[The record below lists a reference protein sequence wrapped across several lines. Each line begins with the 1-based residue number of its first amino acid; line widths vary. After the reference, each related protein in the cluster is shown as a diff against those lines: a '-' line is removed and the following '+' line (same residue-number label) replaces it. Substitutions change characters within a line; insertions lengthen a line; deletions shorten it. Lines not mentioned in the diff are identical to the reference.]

1 MGAATANSTL
11 DATGKSITTFVAY
24 EASHRLDQMAEGQT
38 LEILTDDFE
47 PFGADIAAWC
57 EATGHRLVDSQSTS
71 DGLRFVVETGSRSY
85 SRLSASRL
93 PQRSRESRPTS
104 TSRARPCMSSPR
116 ASAPGCGAGLVPSL
130 GSPQLG

>member
-38 LEILTDDFE
+38 LEILSDDFE

-57 EATGHRLVDSQSTS
+57 EATGHRLVDSQST
-71 DGLRFVVETGSRSY
+71 TGSRSY